1 MNQEHGLQHSTA
13 WGPSSSVI
21 AMQHQTSLYWA
32 VGLTS
37 LSVGESARCSLMYMY
52 MYINGTAMKS
62 NESAQDHNSIYATKH
77 ALCEAAKL
85 EMTMPLC
92 SIVWARQCLGHG
104 P

>member
-37 LSVGESARCSLMYMY
+37 LSVGESARCSLMYMQA
-52 MYINGTAMKS
+52 INGTAMKS
-62 NESAQDHNSIYATKH
+62 NESAKTITQFMLANT
-77 ALCEAAKL
+77 
-85 EMTMPLC
+85 
-92 SIVWARQCLGHG
+92 V
-104 P
+104 